1 MENKPEFVTVEELA
15 ETLKVHPRTIQRII
29 QRKEMPAI
37 RIGRQWRFRREWV
50 EEWLQTNTVERK
62 VDSAS

>member
-1 MENKPEFVTVEELA
+1 VEELA
-15 ETLKVHPRTIQRII
+15 ETLKVRPRIIQRII

-50 EEWLQTNTVERK
+50 EERLQTNTIEK
-62 VDSAS
+62 KADSAS